1 MKLNSKF
8 LRAETSRIVLKVA
21 SNPKQLNATTMAK
34 ILDADASLKEHA
46 RDELGIDIASFDAEE
61 KVKDD
66 LVSLPQY
73 QCVLTVVCQVSVV
86 SVSSGTPRLFLLL
99 FLLTAGIVALLLAA
113 AILLFIR

>member
-1 MKLNSKF
+1 MNFQLNSKF
-8 LRAETSRIVLKVA
+8 IRAETSRIVLKVN

-46 RDELGIDIASFDAEE
+46 KDELGVDISSFDAEE

-66 LVSLPQY
+66 FVAFPPLSRVM
-73 QCVLTVVCQVSVV
+73 VQVTVV
-86 SVSSGTPRLFLLL
+86 SVYNGTPRLFLLL